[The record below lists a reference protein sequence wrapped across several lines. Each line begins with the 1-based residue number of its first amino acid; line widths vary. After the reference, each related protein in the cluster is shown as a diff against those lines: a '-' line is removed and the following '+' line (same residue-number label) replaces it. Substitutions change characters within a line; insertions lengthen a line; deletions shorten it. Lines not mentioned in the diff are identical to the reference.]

1 MDHRNGIDLALV
13 SFIYQNIELIKSKST
28 QSQ

>member
-1 MDHRNGIDLALV
+1 MNESQILFWYH
-13 SFIYQNIELIKSKST
+13 FIYQNLELIKSKST